1 MTRRCK
7 TPGHEDRQAYGHG
20 LCRSCWARQRAE
32 TDPAFRAKRQAL
44 GRARVARRRAERA
57 RQDAEAAA
65 IGALMRRG
73 ATADEAV
80 FALLAARLRQEPK

>member
-1 MTRRCK
+1 V
-7 TPGHEDRQAYGHG
+7 
-20 LCRSCWARQRAE
+20 
-32 TDPAFRAKRQAL
+32 FRAKRLAL

-73 ATADEAV
+73 QTADEAV
-80 FALLAARLRQEPK
+80 LTLIAARFREGAK